1 MNEQINLKLN
11 KRIFNEKFYPLLLDY
26 SHRWECYMGSAGSG
40 KSYFITEKLLIRAC
54 REKIR
59 IMVCRRYGTTIRQT
73 VFSLFKEV
81 LNKWKITKYCKVNES
96 DYRIILPNGSEILFT
111 GLDEETKL
119 LSLNDI
125 SCVWVEEAFECNQ
138 DIVEQL
144 NLRMRGNSEGQQII
158 MSWNPISRQ
167 HWLYEFCKNPPES
180 FILHHSTYKDNKFLK
195 PEYIE
200 SLEELRVRNPQ
211 KARIYCDGEWGIN
224 TDGLVLKN
232 WVVEDFD
239 EMALASTLGA
249 RAHRVGSDLGWI
261 DPTTVVASLY
271 DEANN
276 TIYVYDEFYATGCQL
291 DTVYEAIVE
300 MGLTKSPIF
309 FDSAEPR
316 TIDFFKK
323 KGLNAKPCIKGAN
336 SIEQRIL
343 FLQNNKIVVKPCC
356 KNMIMELS
364 NFSYEKDKKTGQ
376 YLDGKY
382 THEYSHAIDGLGYA
396 YSDIYTRSG
405 ARTFSKA
412 LLSL

>member
-1 MNEQINLKLN
+1 M
-11 KRIFNEKFYPLLLDY
+11 
-26 SHRWECYMGSAGSG
+26 
-40 KSYFITEKLLIRAC
+40 
-54 REKIR
+54 
-59 IMVCRRYGTTIRQT
+59 
-73 VFSLFKEV
+73 
-81 LNKWKITKYCKVNES
+81 
-96 DYRIILPNGSEILFT
+96 
-111 GLDEETKL
+111 
-119 LSLNDI
+119 
-125 SCVWVEEAFECNQ
+125 
-138 DIVEQL
+138 
-144 NLRMRGNSEGQQII
+144 
-158 MSWNPISRQ
+158 
-167 HWLYEFCKNPPES
+167 
-180 FILHHSTYKDNKFLK
+180 
-195 PEYIE
+195 
-200 SLEELRVRNPQ
+200 
-211 KARIYCDGEWGIN
+211 
-224 TDGLVLKN
+224 
-232 WVVEDFD
+232 
-239 EMALASTLGA
+239 
-249 RAHRVGSDLGWI
+249 
-261 DPTTVVASLY
+261 VASLY

-291 DTVYEAIVE
+291 DTVYEAIVN

-336 SIEQRIL
+336 SVEQRIL

-396 YSDIYTRSG
+396 YSDIYTKSG